1 MRMAAAMNP
10 RAARG
15 VKPQRAGS
23 VVAARGVSVTAVEYV
38 VLFASALGAGAV
50 NSVAGGGSLLTFPA
64 LLAVGV
70 SPLSANATS
79 TVALVPGSAGAFWGY
94 RELLKG
100 DRATVVAMAAPSLV
114 GGVLG
119 ALLVLRTGD
128 KTFGAMVPWLVL
140 GATLLFAAQGPI
152 GRAVKRLKGPT
163 TQPRSPIPLAL
174 FQLVVAVYGG
184 FFGAGIGILMLAALA
199 LRGEED
205 IHKANG
211 LKNLAAVCI
220 NGVATVTFVA
230 SGRVS
235 WTPAL
240 VMATGA
246 VLGGWGGAGVA
257 RKLGQTTVRRIVL
270 AVGFGLAALMFWRQ
284 FR

>member
-1 MRMAAAMNP
+1 MT
-10 RAARG
+10 
-15 VKPQRAGS
+15 
-23 VVAARGVSVTAVEYV
+23 VTAAEYV
-38 VLFASALGAGAV
+38 VLFASALAAGAV

-100 DRATVVAMAAPSLV
+100 DRATVLAMAAPSLV

-119 ALLVLRTGD
+119 ALIVLRTGD
-128 KTFGAMVPWLVL
+128 KTFGKMVPWLVL

-152 GRAVKRLKGPT
+152 GRAVRRMKPSDAAAH
-163 TQPRSPIPLAL
+163 RSPIALAL

-199 LRGEED
+199 LRGEDD

-220 NGVATVTFVA
+220 NGVATITFVV

-257 RKLGQTTVRRIVL
+257 RKLGQQTVRRIVL
-270 AVGFGLAALMFWRQ
+270 AVGFGLAALMFARQ